1 VPESAYD
8 RKLLAKQLLSQIHLC
23 RFMYKLIMR
32 MGDRLSEQRND
43 ELTNLKDS
51 LTGMIFEK
59 LSEVEQLD
67 SVSPK
72 LVTDF
77 RDSSDYTKIN
87 QIIQQY
93 LAKYRKDLSCF
104 N

>member
-1 VPESAYD
+1 
-8 RKLLAKQLLSQIHLC
+8 
-23 RFMYKLIMR
+23 MR

>member
-1 VPESAYD
+1 
-8 RKLLAKQLLSQIHLC
+8 
-23 RFMYKLIMR
+23 MR
-32 MGDRLSEQRND
+32 MGDRLSQQRND
-43 ELTNLKDS
+43 ELANLKDS
-51 LTGMIFEK
+51 LTGIIFEK
-59 LSEVEQLD
+59 LSEVERLD
-67 SVSPK
+67 TLSPK
-72 LVTDF
+72 IASDF